1 MIYVS
6 GEHISDSVI
15 KVLFTHYMPLDPEHG
30 LSKDT
35 ISEGYLVDVT
45 APPPP
50 EDNGKL
56 SELYYN
62 FNTNEF
68 YYEYI
73 EVPKSPTLEEV
84 NEKLDLI
91 MQSMLESEG
100 IL

>member
-6 GEHISDSVI
+6 GEHINDNTI
-15 KVLFTHYMPLDPEHG
+15 KVIFIHYMPLDPEQG
-30 LSKDT
+30 LSEDV
-35 ISEGYLVDVT
+35 INEGYLVDVV

-68 YYEYI
+68 YYKYN
-73 EVPKSPTLEEV
+73 EVPKSPTLESV
-84 NEKLDLI
+84 SDKLDLI